1 MINNALGVAP
11 VYTPHRPKP
20 VVELGKRSKGQM
32 SGAKKHRKT
41 DLNDS
46 DSDSDDD
53 DYRIYVPLT
62 EVRVWKW
69 GEE

>member
-1 MINNALGVAP
+1 
-11 VYTPHRPKP
+11 
-20 VVELGKRSKGQM
+20 M

-41 DLNDS
+41 DMNDS

-62 EVRVWKW
+62 EVRVWKC

>member
-1 MINNALGVAP
+1 
-11 VYTPHRPKP
+11 
-20 VVELGKRSKGQM
+20 M

-62 EVRVWKW
+62 EVRVWK
-69 GEE
+69 

>member
-1 MINNALGVAP
+1 
-11 VYTPHRPKP
+11 
-20 VVELGKRSKGQM
+20 M

>member
-1 MINNALGVAP
+1 
-11 VYTPHRPKP
+11 
-20 VVELGKRSKGQM
+20 M
-32 SGAKKHRKT
+32 SAAKKHRKT

-62 EVRVWKW
+62 EVRAWKW
-69 GEE
+69 SEE

>member
-1 MINNALGVAP
+1 
-11 VYTPHRPKP
+11 
-20 VVELGKRSKGQM
+20 M

-62 EVRVWKW
+62 EVSVWKW

>member
-1 MINNALGVAP
+1 
-11 VYTPHRPKP
+11 
-20 VVELGKRSKGQM
+20 M

-62 EVRVWKW
+62 EVSVWK
-69 GEE
+69 